1 MAIFRSLLTLLLG
14 VLLFFL
20 GVADALKF
28 DLQANPHHNTKNER
42 CIRNCVAK
50 ETLVVVTA
58 TVSGYRG
65 DGQMVNIHVC
75 NMHWVGNMLLRCL
88 LTRLMCR
95 LGIRLEMNMGGQEM

>member
-1 MAIFRSLLTLLLG
+1 MALYQPLPMLLLG
-14 VLLFFL
+14 ALLLFL

-28 DLQANPHHNTKNER
+28 DLQAHPHHNVKNER
-42 CIRNCVAK
+42 CIRNFVAR

-75 NMHWVGNMLLRCL
+75 
-88 LTRLMCR
+88 
-95 LGIRLEMNMGGQEM
+95 